1 MAIVHFVPEETR
13 PPLDARL
20 EELGAAAGAL
30 GKPIRIRLQPDIY
43 DYESQRN
50 QKWYGLIWTVELQDI
65 EEGRRL
71 REGLTEFFKKF
82 GESEASQR
90 GLLKWLKNGK
100 ARKVAVVAGDSQ
112 SGVTAEEPP
121 S

>member
-1 MAIVHFVPEETR
+1 MATVNFVPEETR
-13 PPLDARL
+13 PPIDARL

-50 QKWYGLIWTVELQDI
+50 QKWYGLIWSVELQDV

-71 REGLTEFFKKF
+71 REGMTEFFRRF
-82 GESEASQR
+82 GESPESQAK
-90 GLLKWLKNGK
+90 LLKWLKNGK
-100 ARKVAVVAGDSQ
+100 GKGPLGLVEGAG
-112 SGVTAEEPP
+112 AEGGK
-121 S
+121 